1 MVVSKRNGE
10 EQVELSRDYVG
21 NLIKN
26 AEKKA
31 QKRKLKEEEEEEED
45 NDEGVSFYESKRSKT
60 IIEDEDEE
68 AFHLDDNQSLDL
80 SVLIS
85 LAFSLGIHSTADS
98 TASETRGTRKSPAI
112 SMPAAIRNLEI
123 RGLLLCLLS
132 FSCSGDLTLC

>member
-85 LAFSLGIHSTADS
+85 RAFSLGIHSTADS